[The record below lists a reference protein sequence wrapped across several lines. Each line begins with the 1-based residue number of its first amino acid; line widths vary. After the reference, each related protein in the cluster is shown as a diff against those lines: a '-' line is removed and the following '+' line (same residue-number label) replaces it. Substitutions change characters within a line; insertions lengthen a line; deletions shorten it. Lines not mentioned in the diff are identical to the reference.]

1 VTWSQAVAVDS
12 EDRVWIA
19 DKVYHVVVMVSKSD
33 PFIDWSAFY
42 YAYAGERGVAEHFD
56 GTRLR
61 ARFDSPSSLAV
72 ATVDGQLYIY
82 VADTNNHCI
91 RRLNYNSGR
100 TSTIVGYPKAAGL
113 RDGPGQEARFRSP
126 MSLGINSEG
135 TELFVVDNGRRIRY
149 IDLRS
154 TIPMVSTLVDG
165 ACRSVSRWQ
174 VHASVVLRKVGCHTD
189 WNAIGAGDTTVEQ
202 YTTSWVCRGHDS
214 TCGPRYFPALNDTA
228 ADSRMNQPA
237 MEMQPGTSSRRLS
250 LLSAL

>member
-1 VTWSQAVAVDS
+1 MPPRRPRARGGCAARLPGPPQAGALAALLAGASLPWCGEGRVVNPGFKNRYYQSPGYTGSRILEHNVTDHFSSYIEVTWSQAVAVDN
-12 EDRVWIA
+12 EERVWIA

-33 PFIDWSAFY
+33 PYIDWSAFY

-72 ATVDGQLYIY
+72 ATVNGQLYIY

-100 TSTIVGYPKAAGL
+100 TSTIVGYPKTAGL

-135 TELFVVDNGRRIRY
+135 TDLFVVDNGRRIRY
-149 IDLRS
+149 VNLRA
-154 TIPMVSTLVDG
+154 TIP
-165 ACRSVSRWQ
+165 
-174 VHASVVLRKVGCHTD
+174 VV
-189 WNAIGAGDTTVEQ
+189 TT
-202 YTTSWVCRGHDS
+202 
-214 TCGPRYFPALNDTA
+214 P
-228 ADSRMNQPA
+228 
-237 MEMQPGTSSRRLS
+237 
-250 LLSAL
+250 